1 MPDSVVVSTV
11 SAEKRPL
18 KAGAVLGVGAFFD
31 MDNTILRGSS
41 GRLYL
46 QYLRSKGHLSWQRW
60 LAISGQIGLYIVGIT
75 DFPHLMAR
83 LMVQVAGADEA
94 ETWRI
99 SEAWFREMLRDFIAE
114 PARERI
120 AWHRQQGHRVAII
133 SASTPYAVGPV
144 AHELGLGDDYLA
156 TRLEVVSGRF
166 TGRLIEPAC
175 YGPGKVT
182 LARAYVA
189 QHKLELAASFFYTD
203 SHHDL
208 ALLETVG
215 HPVAVNP
222 NHRLR
227 TVAIERR
234 WPIERFY

>member
-1 MPDSVVVSTV
+1 MFDSTVVSAV
-11 SAEKRPL
+11 VEDERPL
-18 KAGAVLGVGAFFD
+18 RAASGLGVGAFFD
-31 MDNTILRGSS
+31 MDNTVLRGSS

-46 QYLRSKGHLSWQRW
+46 QYLRSKGYLSWQRW
-60 LAISGQIGLYIVGIT
+60 LAISGQVGLYVTGFT

-83 LMVQVAGADEA
+83 LMVQVAGADES

-99 SEAWFREMLRDFIAE
+99 SEAWFGEMLRDFIAE
-114 PARERI
+114 PARRRI
-120 AWHRQQGHRVAII
+120 AWHRQQGHRVTLI

-144 AHELGLGDDYLA
+144 AQDLGLDYLA

-166 TGRLIEPAC
+166 TGKLIEPAC

-189 QHKLELAASFFYTD
+189 QHKLDLAESYFYTD

-208 ALLETVG
+208 SLLETVG
-215 HPVAVNP
+215 HPIAVNP
-222 NHRLR
+222 NFRLR
-227 TVAIERR
+227 AVAMKRR
-234 WPIERFY
+234 WPIVRFY